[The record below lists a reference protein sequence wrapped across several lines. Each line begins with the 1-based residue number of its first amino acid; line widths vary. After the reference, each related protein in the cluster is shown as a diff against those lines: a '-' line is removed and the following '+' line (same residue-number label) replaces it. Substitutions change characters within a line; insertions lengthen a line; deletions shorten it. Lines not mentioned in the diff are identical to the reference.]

1 MELTSEQIA
10 LLDSF
15 HLPTDFADL
24 SDEQFYAIDDKIS
37 HELMVHGVNDA
48 GDGLNDYGN
57 LCQSILEAMPDD

>member
-1 MELTSEQIA
+1 MELTSEQSG

-15 HLPTDFADL
+15 HLPTDFSSL

-37 HELMVHGVNDA
+37 HELMMHGVNDA
-48 GDGLNDYGN
+48 GDGLNNYGS